1 MNIAPRAFLGFALIG
16 ALMLAL
22 GVFALSQMSKI
33 RTSGEN
39 IVENSVPSVRAL
51 NEFTQLTLR
60 LRVLSYRLLTNRE
73 ADTQQKTFDL
83 FEQRNQ
89 QIRTAQSNYEKLISA
104 PEERAAYDQYVQLL
118 NQYRQLEERMKT
130 LSRNNQ
136 VDELRTLLGN
146 DLQTNSEAVNAVLA
160 RLTEINNLQAEAF
173 NKSAAQQYST
183 AFTWV
188 VTMLIVATGLTLL
201 FAWLLT
207 NSITK
212 PIANALDAAEEIA
225 KGNLTR
231 PITVDGSDEAGRLLR
246 AMATMQDK
254 LRDTLQRIS
263 GSATQLASAAEEL
276 NSVTDESAR
285 GLTQQ
290 NNEIEQAAT
299 AVNEMTSAVEEVA
312 RNAVSTS
319 EASRNAT
326 TSAGDG
332 RDLVQETV
340 GAIERMSADVQSTA
354 TLIGNLADESR
365 DIGKVLDVIR
375 GLADQT
381 NLLALNAAIEAAR
394 AGEAGRGFAVVADE
408 VRALAHR
415 TQQSTSE
422 IERMI
427 GSIQSG
433 TEQAATAVNE
443 MTSAVEE
450 VARNAVST
458 SEASRN
464 ATTSAG
470 DGRDLVQETVG
481 AIERMSA
488 DVQSTAS
495 LIGNLANESRDIGKV
510 LDVIRGLADQ
520 TNLLALNAAIEAAR
534 AGEAGR
540 GFAVVADEVR
550 ALAHRTQQSTS
561 EIERMIG
568 SIQSGTE
575 QAVDSMRN
583 STERAE
589 STLNIARG
597 AGMSLDTINSAIVEI
612 NERNLVIA
620 SAAEEQAQVAREVD
634 RNLVNIRD
642 LSVQSATGA
651 NQTSAASAELS
662 RLAVDLNSMVG
673 RFSL

>member
-39 IVENSVPSVRAL
+39 IVENSVPSIKAL

-160 RLTEINNLQAEAF
+160 RLTEINDLQAEAF

-340 GAIERMSADVQSTA
+340 GAIERMSVDVQSTA
-354 TLIGNLADESR
+354 TLIGNLAD
-365 DIGKVLDVIR
+365 
-375 GLADQT
+375 
-381 NLLALNAAIEAAR
+381 
-394 AGEAGRGFAVVADE
+394 
-408 VRALAHR
+408 
-415 TQQSTSE
+415 
-422 IERMI
+422 
-427 GSIQSG
+427 
-433 TEQAATAVNE
+433 
-443 MTSAVEE
+443 
-450 VARNAVST
+450 
-458 SEASRN
+458 
-464 ATTSAG
+464 
-470 DGRDLVQETVG
+470 
-481 AIERMSA
+481 
-488 DVQSTAS
+488 
-495 LIGNLANESRDIGKV
+495 ESRDIGKV

>member
-1 MNIAPRAFLGFALIG
+1 MSLRNMNIAPRAFLGFALIG
-16 ALMLAL
+16 SLMLVL
-22 GVFALSQMSKI
+22 GVFALNQMSKI
-33 RTSGEN
+33 RGAAEEITS
-39 IVENSVPSVRAL
+39 NSVPSIKSL
-51 NEFTQLTLR
+51 DEFTQLTLR
-60 LRVLSYRLLTNRE
+60 LRVLSYRLLVNRE
-73 ADTQQKTFDL
+73 PDVQQKTMDL
-83 FEQRNQ
+83 LETRNQ
-89 QIRTAQSNYEKLISA
+89 QIRAAQAIYEKLIAS
-104 PEERAAYDQYVQLL
+104 PQERAAYDQYVQLL
-118 NQYRQLEERMKT
+118 GQYRQIEDRMKS

-136 VDELRTLLGN
+136 IDELRTLLN
-146 DLQTNSEAVNAVLA
+146 TDLLTNSEAVNSVLN
-160 RLTEINNLQAEAF
+160 RLLEINTQQTLDTNQQAVDQYASAF
-173 NKSAAQQYST
+173 NLT
-183 AFTWV
+183 
-188 VTMLIVATGLTLL
+188 VTLLVIATGLTLL

-212 PIANALDAAEEIA
+212 PIANALSAAEAIA
-225 KGNLTR
+225 EGNLTR
-231 PITVDGSDEAGRLLR
+231 PITVDGKDEAGRLLA
-246 AMATMQDK
+246 AMAKMQDK
-254 LRDTLQRIS
+254 LRDTLQQIS

-319 EASRNAT
+319 EASKNAT

-340 GAIERMSADVQSTA
+340 SAIERMSADVQSTA
-354 TLIGNLADESR
+354 TLIGD
-365 DIGKVLDVIR
+365 
-375 GLADQT
+375 
-381 NLLALNAAIEAAR
+381 
-394 AGEAGRGFAVVADE
+394 
-408 VRALAHR
+408 
-415 TQQSTSE
+415 
-422 IERMI
+422 
-427 GSIQSG
+427 
-433 TEQAATAVNE
+433 
-443 MTSAVEE
+443 
-450 VARNAVST
+450 
-458 SEASRN
+458 
-464 ATTSAG
+464 
-470 DGRDLVQETVG
+470 
-481 AIERMSA
+481 
-488 DVQSTAS
+488 
-495 LIGNLANESRDIGKV
+495 LANESRDIGKV

-575 QAVDSMRN
+575 HAVDSMRN

-651 NQTSAASAELS
+651 NQTSAASNELS
-662 RLAVDLNSMVG
+662 RLALDLNNMVG

>member
-1 MNIAPRAFLGFALIG
+1 MSLRNMNIAPRAFLGFALIG

-22 GVFALSQMSKI
+22 GVFALTQMSKI
-33 RTSGEN
+33 RTSGES
-39 IVENSVPSVRAL
+39 IAQNSVPSIKAL

-60 LRVLSYRLLTNRE
+60 LRVLSYRLLVNRE
-73 ADTQQKTFDL
+73 PDIQQKTYDL
-83 FEQRNQ
+83 VEQRSQ
-89 QIRTAQSNYEKLISA
+89 QIRAAQTTYEKLISA
-104 PEERAAYDQYVQLL
+104 SDERAAYDQLVQLL
-118 NQYRQLEERMKT
+118 GQYRQLEERMKT

-136 VDELRTLLGN
+136 VDELRTLLN
-146 DLQTNSEAVNAVLA
+146 TELLSNSDAINAAIDHLV
-160 RLTEINNLQAEAF
+160 EINNLQAEAL
-173 NKSAAQQYST
+173 NKGAAQQYSG
-183 AFTWV
+183 AFNWV
-188 VTMLIVATGLTLL
+188 VTLLVIATGLTLL

-246 AMATMQDK
+246 AMSTMQEK

-276 NSVTDESAR
+276 NAVTDESAR

-319 EASRNAT
+319 EASKHAT

-433 TEQAATAVNE
+433 TE
-443 MTSAVEE
+443 
-450 VARNAVST
+450 
-458 SEASRN
+458 
-464 ATTSAG
+464 
-470 DGRDLVQETVG
+470 
-481 AIERMSA
+481 
-488 DVQSTAS
+488 
-495 LIGNLANESRDIGKV
+495 
-510 LDVIRGLADQ
+510 
-520 TNLLALNAAIEAAR
+520 
-534 AGEAGR
+534 
-540 GFAVVADEVR
+540 
-550 ALAHRTQQSTS
+550 H
-561 EIERMIG
+561 
-568 SIQSGTE
+568 
-575 QAVDSMRN
+575 AVDSMRN

-597 AGMSLDTINSAIVEI
+597 AGLSLDTINTAIVEI

>member
-1 MNIAPRAFLGFALIG
+1 MSLRNMNIAPRAFLGFAFIG
-16 ALMLAL
+16 ALMLLL
-22 GVFALSQMSKI
+22 GVFALNQMSKI
-33 RTSGEN
+33 RAATEDITSA
-39 IVENSVPSVRAL
+39 SVPSIRAL
-51 NEFTQLTLR
+51 DEFTQLTLR

-73 ADTQQKTFDL
+73 PDVQQKTL
-83 FEQRNQ
+83 EAFELRNQ
-89 QIRTAQSNYEKLISA
+89 QIRTAQGIYEKLISST
-104 PEERAAYDQYVQLL
+104 EERNAYNEYVRLL
-118 NQYRQLEERMKT
+118 GQYRQIEERMKS
-130 LSRNNQ
+130 LSRANQ
-136 VDELRTLLGN
+136 VNELRTLLN
-146 DLQTNSEAVNAVLA
+146 TELLDNSEQVNAVLT
-160 RLTEINNLQAEAF
+160 RLLDINNDDANATNQRAKDQYDMAF
-173 NKSAAQQYST
+173 DL
-183 AFTWV
+183 V
-188 VTMLIVATGLTLL
+188 VGLLAVATALTLL

-207 NSITK
+207 RSITL
-212 PIANALDAAEEIA
+212 PIAQALEAAEEVA
-225 KGNLTR
+225 EGNLTR
-231 PITVDGSDEAGRLLR
+231 PITVDGSDEAGRLLA
-246 AMATMQDK
+246 AMAKMQHK
-254 LRDTLQRIS
+254 LRDTLQRIA

-276 NSVTDESAR
+276 NAVTDESAR

-340 GAIERMSADVQSTA
+340 SAIERMSTDVQA
-354 TLIGNLADESR
+354 
-365 DIGKVLDVIR
+365 
-375 GLADQT
+375 
-381 NLLALNAAIEAAR
+381 
-394 AGEAGRGFAVVADE
+394 
-408 VRALAHR
+408 
-415 TQQSTSE
+415 
-422 IERMI
+422 
-427 GSIQSG
+427 
-433 TEQAATAVNE
+433 
-443 MTSAVEE
+443 
-450 VARNAVST
+450 
-458 SEASRN
+458 
-464 ATTSAG
+464 
-470 DGRDLVQETVG
+470 
-481 AIERMSA
+481 
-488 DVQSTAS
+488 TAS
-495 LIGNLANESRDIGKV
+495 LIGDLANESRDIGKV

-568 SIQSGTE
+568 SIQTGTE
-575 QAVDSMRN
+575 HAVDSMRN

-597 AGMSLDTINSAIVEI
+597 AGLSLDTINTAIVEI

-651 NQTSAASAELS
+651 SQTSAASGELS
-662 RLAVDLNSMVG
+662 RLAVDLNGMVG
-673 RFSL
+673 RFRL